1 MRKTKTKNLKSKSK
15 KGGSQQPERY
25 YTMKSHITYSFS
37 DNTLSL
43 TKSFYKKAC
52 KVGTP
57 EYKKLCD
64 AFTTHPDAKIVFIE
78 NANKRTYAKL
88 TFERMVAYIKTQA
101 NSEDNLRTME
111 RVMLIAEAKGAK
123 YPLTKKWFLE
133 TFPEYQ
139 ENSVSE
145 SERNN
150 MDAKPSNSKH
160 EQNKVEDVS
169 ITSLK
174 LAN

>member
-1 MRKTKTKNLKSKSK
+1 
-15 KGGSQQPERY
+15 
-25 YTMKSHITYSFS
+25 MKQSHISVDFLS
-37 DNTLSL
+37 NTLSL

-52 KVGTP
+52 KVGSP
-57 EYKKLCD
+57 EYKELRE
-64 AFTTHPDAKIVFIE
+64 AISENPDYEIKVITNE
-78 NANKRTYAKL
+78 NKNSHKNL
-88 TFERMVAYIKTQA
+88 TFKRMVDYIKTQA

-111 RVMLIAEAKGAK
+111 RVMLIADAKGAK

-150 MDAKPSNSKH
+150 M
-160 EQNKVEDVS
+160 EDTS
-169 ITSLK
+169 IVSLK
-174 LAN
+174 SAI

>member
-1 MRKTKTKNLKSKSK
+1 
-15 KGGSQQPERY
+15 
-25 YTMKSHITYSFS
+25 MKQSHISVDFLS
-37 DNTLSL
+37 NTLSL

-64 AFTTHPDAKIVFIE
+64 TFTTHPDAKIVFIE

-150 MDAKPSNSKH
+150 MDAKPSNSEH

>member
-1 MRKTKTKNLKSKSK
+1 
-15 KGGSQQPERY
+15 
-25 YTMKSHITYSFS
+25 MKSHITYSFS

>member
-52 KVGTP
+52 KVGS
-57 EYKKLCD
+57 
-64 AFTTHPDAKIVFIE
+64 PDYDELRSALNGNPGAKIVFAE
-78 NANKRTYAKL
+78 NTAKQTYSKL

-101 NSEDNLRTME
+101 NSEKILATLD
-111 RVMLIAEAKGAK
+111 RVIKVAEAKGAK

-133 TFPEYQ
+133 TFPEYK
-139 ENSVSE
+139 ENEVSKE
-145 SERNN
+145 ELN
-150 MDAKPSNSKH
+150 SNEASSINIV
-160 EQNKVEDVS
+160 NK
-169 ITSLK
+169 
-174 LAN
+174 AA